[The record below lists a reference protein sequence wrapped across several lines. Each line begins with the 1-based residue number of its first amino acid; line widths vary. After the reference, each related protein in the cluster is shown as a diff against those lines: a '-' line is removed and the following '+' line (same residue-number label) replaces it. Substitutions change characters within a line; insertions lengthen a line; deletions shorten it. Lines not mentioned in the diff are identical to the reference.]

1 VEGTEDDGIGKTCS
15 YMLASEPKPPL
26 PKHGLI
32 PVAEPEAFR
41 SLDNLHYSTYI

>member
-15 YMLASEPKPPL
+15 YMLASKPKPPL
-26 PKHGLI
+26 PKHDLI

-41 SLDNLHYSTYI
+41 SLGNLRYSTYI